1 MASFRLNYNQVG
13 HTVPGLRD
21 DRIQSD
27 VIPFV
32 ITYQSKFDFAPYSGP
47 RIALFSR
54 VSEMVARI
62 FANPSDSGGV
72 EKLEFAWFPWLF

>member
-1 MASFRLNYNQVG
+1 MTMSHVVPSRLEYWYPRQVLL
-13 HTVPGLRD
+13 TACPE
-21 DRIQSD
+21 
-27 VIPFV
+27 
-32 ITYQSKFDFAPYSGP
+32 FDFAPYSGP

-72 EKLEFAWFPWLF
+72 EKLEFAWFSWLF